1 MKKAAIY
8 IRCAKDAPYLDLEAQ
23 LKACME
29 EQKDLRFVN
38 RYVDVGYS
46 GCSIDRPALQ
56 ELIAAI
62 ETGKVDAVVV
72 KQLASLSRD
81 AEYAW
86 KLFELFDRTGT
97 TIYELQ
103 GGSLQRIPLE
113 PLDKNLQMMMGLYAK
128 K

>member
-38 RYVDVGYS
+38 CYVDVGYS
-46 GCSIDRPALQ
+46 GCSIDRPTLQ

-62 ETGKVDAVVV
+62 ETGK
-72 KQLASLSRD
+72 QLASLSRD
-81 AEYAW
+81 PEYAW

-97 TIYELQ
+97 TLYELQ

-113 PLDKNLQMMMGLYAK
+113 LLGENLQMMIDLYAK